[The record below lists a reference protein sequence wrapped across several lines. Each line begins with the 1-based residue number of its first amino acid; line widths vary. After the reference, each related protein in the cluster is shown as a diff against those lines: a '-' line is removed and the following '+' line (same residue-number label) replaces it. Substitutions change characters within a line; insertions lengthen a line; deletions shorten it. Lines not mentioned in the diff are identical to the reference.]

1 MKYGLNQSAAGDTCA
16 NCGKSVKNYDFCP
29 YCGAPLTISAIASY
43 QENRE
48 ELVKSVL
55 NSLKNAA
62 KENKTDSFK
71 EILKIYN
78 D

>member
-1 MKYGLNQSAAGDTCA
+1 MLLFLLSYRGHITYLGDSSMSEI
-16 NCGKSVKNYDFCP
+16 KFCP

-55 NSLKNAA
+55 NSLKNTA